1 MLLQMDSE
9 DSDCKI
15 KMYSRNA
22 ELQMTTSKLGETQ
35 GLIPPR
41 GLLGYRSES
50 LSGRLR
56 FMGNTFDASPDLL
69 PPGGL

>member
-1 MLLQMDSE
+1 
-9 DSDCKI
+9 
-15 KMYSRNA
+15 
-22 ELQMTTSKLGETQ
+22 MTSSKLGKTQ

-41 GLLGYRSES
+41 GLLEYRSDS